1 MLFVLRFRGGLSWA
15 AAAVV
20 TFPTLPRRQRAET
33 STQYLRAAAV
43 NAWARRRA
51 NVKLSDAGLALGR
64 LLGELAGKTGCYP
77 CALSVN
83 FCPNIGA
90 GEPGLAAR
98 RREPARRVV
107 SEVRS
112 AGHCDS
118 VPCAVMCL
126 ERNRVKNRVK
136 RVKSSAQEPAG

>member
-64 LLGELAGKTGCYP
+64 FGQRAKPVKPGVIL
-77 CALSVN
+77 ALSLS
-83 FCPNIGA
+83 IGCLEVA
-90 GEPGLAAR
+90 RVEVEPGFAM
-98 RREPARRVV
+98 RREVLRKQH
-107 SEVRS
+107 SLRS
-112 AGHCDS
+112 ALHDHE
-118 VPCAVMCL
+118 VV
-126 ERNRVKNRVK
+126 R
-136 RVKSSAQEPAG
+136 

>member
-1 MLFVLRFRGGLSWA
+1 VLFVLRFRGGLSWA

-64 LLGELAGKTGCYP
+64 FGQRAKPVKPGVILALSLSIGCLEVARVKTRAQVAAVVILAG
-77 CALSVN
+77 ASLR
-83 FCPNIGA
+83 GA
-90 GEPGLAAR
+90 GLSARSPGALAQR
-98 RREPARRVV
+98 RTVPKD
-107 SEVRS
+107 SKL
-112 AGHCDS
+112 HC
-118 VPCAVMCL
+118 
-126 ERNRVKNRVK
+126 
-136 RVKSSAQEPAG
+136 